1 MSLFDRMLMV
11 ARANVT
17 DWLQNREDP
26 EQQVTRVLQEMQ
38 GQLVMNR
45 QAVAQAIATQ
55 KRTERQAH
63 QAQSMADEW
72 YRRASIAMG
81 KGDEI
86 LAREALARRQVYL
99 GTAQQ
104 KHAQVQQQIALVA
117 QMRQDLQILENRLIE
132 IRNQKEI
139 LIARSRSASATLQVN
154 EMLDRTGNGESVR
167 AFERLEEKVHNLEAQ
182 VEVNAE
188 LEANR
193 LESRFAALTQEQSVE
208 AALSGAV
215 RFHPDIKRRSGVGK
229 DSIGTQTAVANCKRV
244 L

>member
-1 MSLFDRMLMV
+1 MSLIDRMWLV
-11 ARANVT
+11 ARANFT

-45 QAVAQAIATQ
+45 QAVAQATATQ

-72 YRRASIAMG
+72 YRRASLAMG
-81 KGDEI
+81 KGDET
-86 LAREALARRQVYL
+86 LAREALARRQVYRD
-99 GTAQQ
+99 TAQQ
-104 KHAQVQQQIALVA
+104 KHSQVQQQIALVA
-117 QMRQDLQILENRLIE
+117 QMRRDLQTLENRLIE
-132 IRNQKEI
+132 IRNQKEL

-154 EMLDRTGNGESVR
+154 ELLDQTGNGESSR

-182 VEVNAE
+182 VEINAE

-193 LESRFAALTQEQSVE
+193 LESRFATLTQAQSVE
-208 AALSGAV
+208 AELTAIKTKLGNPTLTSGSNDPELEKI
-215 RFHPDIKRRSGVGK
+215 RSELKR
-229 DSIGTQTAVANCKRV
+229 